1 MSLKWTPAMWL
12 LLRYPYPL
20 DMEVW
25 FEYRLPIDIET
36 VKRNL
41 RDDGVPVIA
50 VARRKVA
57 ELLEY
62 D

>member
-1 MSLKWTPAMWL
+1 MWL